1 MNNQTKMP
9 KKERMH
15 YLDLL
20 KGIGIVLVVLGH
32 NSFHDYVTQAIYFFH
47 MPLFFVI
54 SGFLDKLEG
63 VSFGD
68 YFRKKMKRLM
78 YPYITFGVLI
88 IIYNTLF
95 DILSGSRS
103 SAKLMKRIAALA
115 YGNLIWENN
124 SEYIGTLWF
133 LAGLFCSGM
142 IAYGIYRASEK
153 SRVKLFIFCG
163 ISMLAA
169 AGMAVIKNKYPA
181 RLPAVRL
188 PWCLDVALIGALF
201 YLAGYFWR
209 QKWHDKVNRTYQ
221 GIFLLAAG
229 FLLGTFNLSYMKF
242 RGYEMLRTDML
253 QMNYGIIPLYF
264 VSALFISLGL
274 MVVLKNIYHGKM
286 RWMEKLGQLS
296 MLIMIDHIYI
306 QQIIARILNHFNR
319 NLWIISFPVSLAIS
333 IAFALIID
341 KYLGFL
347 ADYGKLKILLG
358 RRSSRNG
365 RES

>member
-32 NSFHDYVTQAIYFFH
+32 NSFHDYVMQAIYFFH

-95 DILSGSRS
+95 DILSGGRS

-142 IAYGIYRASEK
+142 IAYGIYHASGK
-153 SRVKLFIFCG
+153 SRVKLFIFCS

-169 AGMAVIKNKYPA
+169 AGMAVIKNKYPT

-229 FLLGTFNLSYMKF
+229 FLLGTFNLAYMKF

-358 RRSSRNG
+358 RRSSRDG
-365 RES
+365 RQS